1 MHKNIQNKAEEENG
15 THIIGSFDLL
25 RHRALCPE
33 INLYLINALAITR
46 YVVRSI
52 PHAFTNNVFICVFQI
67 VGVLLKLAKTVLMA
81 RINYDFNESIK
92 KVIRNCY

>member
-1 MHKNIQNKAEEENG
+1 MHKNTQNKAEEEKG

-52 PHAFTNNVFICVFQI
+52 PHTFTNNVFVSVFS
-67 VGVLLKLAKTVLMA
+67 K
-81 RINYDFNESIK
+81 
-92 KVIRNCY
+92 IRYSSSGQRYLRLGN